1 MANNHLYMLAKTNID
16 VIILL
21 ILGSLIVVFG
31 GIAVYLVEHEHGS
44 VEIISFSQS
53 FVRVQYQ

>member
-1 MANNHLYMLAKTNID
+1 MLAKTNID